1 MAITLNRRCFF
12 GAVVA
17 ITTFLS
23 SVGTFSQS
31 NVEKFAFGGYAQGTT
46 YHIVYYA
53 DRQRVSKQQVDSILT
68 KIDSSLSIYKSYSLI
83 SQFNYST
90 NGVKMDEYLKTVVK
104 KSIEIFHETGGI
116 FDITVFPLVNAWGF
130 GPVRINELPDSA
142 DIKHLLACVGSKNIK
157 IVGEMLVK
165 NVPCVKLDV
174 NGIAQG
180 YSVDLLA
187 NFMEKN
193 GIHNYLVEIGGELRV
208 NGRKQP
214 GGDLMEIGIEGPSND
229 TSGEPIIRRVVQI
242 KTGALTTS
250 GSYRKYFEKKK
261 KLNAHLINPRTGYPF
276 QNELIGV
283 TVYAKDAITA
293 DGYDN
298 ALMGMGL
305 EKALAFIKK
314 HRGIEAY
321 FIYQDG
327 NGNVLEKAT
336 PGFDKLIKVL

>member
-1 MAITLNRRCFF
+1 MQWLQRIALFTSTGI
-12 GAVVA
+12 
-17 ITTFLS
+17 
-23 SVGTFSQS
+23 FSQP
-31 NVEKFAFGGYAQGTT
+31 NAQKFAFAGYAQGTT
-46 YHIVYYA
+46 YQIIYYA
-53 DRQRVSKQQVDSILT
+53 DQQRISKTQVDSILA
-68 KIDSSLSIYKSYSLI
+68 KIDSSLSVYKSYSLI
-83 SQFNYST
+83 TQFNNST
-90 NGVKMDEYLKTVVK
+90 NGVKMDEYLRTVVK

-116 FDITVFPLVNAWGF
+116 FDITVFPLVSAWGF

-142 DIKHLLACVGSKNIK
+142 EIKDLLPCVGSNNIK
-157 IVGEMLVK
+157 IEGEMLVK
-165 NVPCVKLDV
+165 HAPCVKLDV

-193 GIHNYLVEIGGELRV
+193 GIQNYLVEIGGELRV

-214 GGDLMEIGIEGPSND
+214 GGDIMEIGIEGPAND
-229 TSGEPIIRRVVQI
+229 TSGEPIIRKVVQL
-242 KTGALTTS
+242 KAGALTTS
-250 GSYRKYFEKKK
+250 GSYRKYFEKKQ

-293 DGYDN
+293 DAYDN
-298 ALMGMGL
+298 AFMGMGL
-305 EKALAFIKK
+305 KKALAFVKK

-327 NGNVLEKAT
+327 NGKILETAT
-336 PGFDKLIKVL
+336 PGFYKLMKVL